1 MKLSNDDC
9 FQFIDTGIIDTFV
22 YRLVQFSFPPHPAL
36 LDLGV
41 SLIRPQGLNH
51 GNPALRDCCDWSS
64 GSLVNPEAK
73 SFTKR
78 KQTIHHTPPEKKE
91 PRRTHK
97 RKAPV
102 GYLR

>member
-41 SLIRPQGLNH
+41 SLIRPQGLV
-51 GNPALRDCCDWSS
+51 G
-64 GSLVNPEAK
+64 
-73 SFTKR
+73 KR
-78 KQTIHHTPPEKKE
+78 ITAIPLCGTAVIGLPGP
-91 PRRTHK
+91 
-97 RKAPV
+97 
-102 GYLR
+102 L